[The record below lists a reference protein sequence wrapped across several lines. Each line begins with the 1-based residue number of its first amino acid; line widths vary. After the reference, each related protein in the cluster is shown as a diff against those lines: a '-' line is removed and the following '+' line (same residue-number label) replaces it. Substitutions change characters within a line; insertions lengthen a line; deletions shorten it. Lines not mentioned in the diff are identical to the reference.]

1 LPPSTPFSGRQDP
14 KFDAA
19 GAAAFEAITKPRA
32 RLDTANLVGALN
44 EQIRER
50 NAGNS
55 FYRSGR
61 LEEAMGCYTRARA
74 ILDMIKAT
82 SRDDER
88 EVDVNR
94 VAVLGNLAAVHMAR
108 AEYGAAAGL
117 CTEALALEESNVKL
131 LLRRAR
137 ARAHRADWAGAEAD
151 MRRVKDIEPWSQ
163 EAEEL
168 AEEVRRMRVQQAKED
183 AKFAARSIR

>member
-1 LPPSTPFSGRQDP
+1 M
-14 KFDAA
+14 
-19 GAAAFEAITKPRA
+19 
-32 RLDTANLVGALN
+32 GALN

-74 ILDMIKAT
+74 ILDMVKAT
-82 SRDDER
+82 NRDDER
-88 EVDVNR
+88 ELDLNR
-94 VAVLGNLAAVHMAR
+94 VSVLGNLAAVHMAR
-108 AEYGAAAGL
+108 AEFGAAAER
-117 CTEALALEESNVKL
+117 CTEALALDEGNVKL

-137 ARAHRADWAGAEAD
+137 ALANRADWAGAEAD
-151 MRRVKDIEPWSQ
+151 MRRVKDIEPWSA

-168 AEEVRRMRVQQAKED
+168 AEAVRRMRARKAKED
-183 AKFAARSIR
+183 AAFAARSMASI